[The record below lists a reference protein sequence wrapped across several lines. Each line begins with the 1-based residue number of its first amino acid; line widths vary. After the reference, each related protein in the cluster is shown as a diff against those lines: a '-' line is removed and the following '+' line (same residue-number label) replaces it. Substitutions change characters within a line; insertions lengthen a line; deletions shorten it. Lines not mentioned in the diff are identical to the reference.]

1 MRRCHLIELLFAFSS
16 SSLCCLC
23 HNIQRRSWLVHGS
36 RTTSFF
42 LASLH
47 PVHSQA
53 LEVVPPPKASSTG
66 LLLLPPVAPLRNEYY
81 VVRAAESIAEA
92 AGAIESNAATKMS
105 VQKNS
110 LTPHGI
116 SKAESIPFTTI
127 DNNPLVYFST
137 ARSSAQSAEIIARR
151 VGTTRERLIPEF
163 LLLDARGFGAHE
175 GERLSRLD
183 ELHTLYDAQS
193 RYLRPPEGSDGA
205 YAESVD
211 DVYVRVRQFMSK
223 LETIHFGEQIILVT
237 PGNDVAS
244 ILVAAIQGLDLR
256 QHWNQ
261 QLQYPVALHT
271 LPVSTKRITQ
281 DPGVEW
287 ANDEHDRLQAK
298 RTDLEALASD
308 YQRALWYKWQRPP
321 TPSSIVDEADVVS
334 QPHPRIG
341 AVLVGS
347 ALAATAMLS
356 LRSPPSQ
363 RLEPVRVV
371 DTVPIRQ
378 EEPPE
383 WLGPCPPG
391 DDACLAVYINQDDQV
406 WLRNINAILH
416 EDSADDT
423 N

>member
-1 MRRCHLIELLFAFSS
+1 MRWRHPTELFLLAF
-16 SSLCCLC
+16 SLCCLC
-23 HNIQRRSWLVHGS
+23 HNIQRRSWLIHGS

-42 LASLH
+42 SACLH
-47 PVHSQA
+47 PLHSQA

-92 AGAIESNAATKMS
+92 AGTIETNAATKMS

-110 LTPHGI
+110 LTSHGI
-116 SKAESIPFTTI
+116 SSAESIPLTAI
-127 DNNPLVYFST
+127 ENNPLVYYST
-137 ARSSAQSAEIIARR
+137 ARSAAQSAEIIARR
-151 VGTTRERLIPEF
+151 LGTTRERLIPEF

-175 GERLSRLD
+175 GERLSRID
-183 ELHTLYDAQS
+183 ELHALYDAKS

-223 LETIHFGEQIILVT
+223 LETIHLGEQIILIT

-256 QHWNQ
+256 QHWTH
-261 QLQYPVALHT
+261 QLQYPIALHT
-271 LPVSTKRITQ
+271 LPVSPKQVTQ

-287 ANDEHDRLQAK
+287 ANAERDILQAK
-298 RTDLEALASD
+298 RTDLETLASD
-308 YQRALWYKWQRPP
+308 YQRAIWYKWDRPS
-321 TPSSIVDEADVVS
+321 TPSPVDDQPDVVT
-334 QPHPRIG
+334 QAHPRMG

-347 ALAATAMLS
+347 ALAATALLS
-356 LRSPPSQ
+356 LRSPPGQ
-363 RLEPVRVV
+363 NPEPVRIV

-383 WLGPCPPG
+383 WWGPCPPG
-391 DDACLAVYINQDDQV
+391 DDVCLAVYINQDDQA
-406 WLRNINAILH
+406 WLRNIHAILH
-416 EDSADDT
+416 EDGTDDT
-423 N
+423 L